1 MALPVCLID
10 ECCQMTDQSFALLS
24 VRMFAAGTRLR
35 TGVAPDDY
43 TAVEQLCAGEAVY
56 DPINRRFHD
65 ITDMCCGT
73 LDRERARARGLD
85 LYRLGPVAGAA
96 PPVTCMIESRNL
108 GPARPG
114 QAELLPEAEVFYGL
128 SFGARVIVDTGAAL
142 CEVR

>member
-1 MALPVCLID
+1 
-10 ECCQMTDQSFALLS
+10 MTDQSFALLS
-24 VRMFAAGTRLR
+24 VRMFAAGTKLR

-43 TAVEQLCAGEAVY
+43 TAVEELCAGEAIY

-65 ITDMCCGT
+65 ITDMSCGT
-73 LDRERARARGLD
+73 LDRERARARGMD

-96 PPVTCMIESRNL
+96 EPVICMIESRDL
-108 GPARPG
+108 APARRKP
-114 QAELLPEAEVFYGL
+114 AEPPAEVEAEVFYGL